1 MDGLELFT
9 ILVMYITGKIISYLP
24 YCLICA
30 LIPKVVSSVFIGPNF
45 DPVFSASGGR
55 WRAFGWRRRNWWCF
69 PLSLI
74 RFRVDIIIMAPLFI
88 VQDDISS
95 YPGPDRIKMP
105 RAWLLL
111 VLLVLLLVL
120 KRVSSVPVVRIGV
133 VTPISLIS
141 STIIIIPL

>member
-1 MDGLELFT
+1 
-9 ILVMYITGKIISYLP
+9 
-24 YCLICA
+24 
-30 LIPKVVSSVFIGPNF
+30 
-45 DPVFSASGGR
+45 
-55 WRAFGWRRRNWWCF
+55 
-69 PLSLI
+69 
-74 RFRVDIIIMAPLFI
+74 MAPLFI